1 MATKADV
8 LSIRVSP
15 EEKEFVRQDA
25 ERQDISVSKLL
36 YRILKKEYFD
46 KENVNN
52 ENHYGSICTKRT
64 R

>member
-8 LSIRVSP
+8 LSIRVSQ

-52 ENHYGSICTKRT
+52 ENH
-64 R
+64 

>member
-52 ENHYGSICTKRT
+52 NNH
-64 R
+64 